1 MSEISFV
8 STADQNN
15 NKKKSSKNE
24 KEVEKGTT
32 GTISLN
38 EYLFEKGNERKK
50 VALTEENSCLVE
62 ILTLRTRTVF

>member
-1 MSEISFV
+1 M
-8 STADQNN
+8 
-15 NKKKSSKNE
+15 

-50 VALTEENSCLVE
+50 VVLTEENSCLVE

>member
-1 MSEISFV
+1 MYQLRIK
-8 STADQNN
+8 TTT
-15 NKKKSSKNE
+15 KKSSENE
-24 KEVEKGTT
+24 NEVEKGTT

>member
-15 NKKKSSKNE
+15 YKNKSSKNE

-38 EYLFEKGNERKK
+38 EYLFGKGNERKK